1 MVETLEVLLYFVKVG
16 LFPVHSTNYERRLT
30 NETSQRFYYTVGALI
45 AFLIAAVAKSKTEY
59 RNIPTGMVGSGRN
72 INRDSVYGLE
82 FEMEP
87 MNKEEE

>member
-1 MVETLEVLLYFVKVG
+1 MKPSL
-16 LFPVHSTNYERRLT
+16 
-30 NETSQRFYYTVGALI
+30 RFYYTVGALI

-59 RNIPTGMVGSGRN
+59 RNIPTGMFRSGRN
-72 INRDSVYGLE
+72 RNRDYAYGLE